1 VLPFLI
7 CGVILGVSA
16 GLSPGPL
23 LTLVISHTLA
33 HGVREG
39 VKVAF
44 APLITD
50 IPIILI
56 STAILAQLTHAHA
69 ILGLISIAG
78 GFFVLYLGCENL
90 RSGIPDSNAGRSQP
104 QSLSRGV
111 LVNALSPHPY
121 LFWLTVGS
129 PTMIK
134 AWAKSPPAAAAFVA
148 GFYACLVGA
157 KVSIA
162 VLIGQSRQL
171 LIGNIY
177 RYVMRILGILL
188 LAFGLLLLRNGWNLL
203 GF

>member
-1 VLPFLI
+1 M
-7 CGVILGVSA
+7 ILGVSA

-33 HGVREG
+33 HGAREG
-39 VKVAF
+39 VKVAL

-50 IPIILI
+50 LPIILI
-56 STAILAQLTHAHA
+56 SMAILAQLTNAHA

-90 RSGIPDSNAGRSQP
+90 RSGMPHSNPGRAQP

-111 LVNALSPHPY
+111 LVNVLSPHPY
-121 LFWLTVGS
+121 LFWLTVGA
-129 PTMIK
+129 PIMIK
-134 AWAKSPPAAAAFVA
+134 AWAKNLPAAAAFVV
-148 GFYACLVGA
+148 GFYACLVGS

-162 VLIGQSRQL
+162 ILIGQSRQL

-177 RYVMRILGILL
+177 RYVMRILGVLL
-188 LAFGLLLLRNGWNLL
+188 LAFGLLLLRNGWSLL